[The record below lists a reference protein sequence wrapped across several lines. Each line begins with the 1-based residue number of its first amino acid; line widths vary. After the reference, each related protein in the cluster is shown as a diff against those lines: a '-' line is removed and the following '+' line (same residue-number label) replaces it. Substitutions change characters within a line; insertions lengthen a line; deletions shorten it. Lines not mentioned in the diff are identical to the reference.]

1 MTLTHTVSLS
11 ETMSETLA
19 TLDVYS
25 WEMCTNPEIEIL
37 DDDEEVLFEGISL
50 TKHP

>member
-1 MTLTHTVSLS
+1 
-11 ETMSETLA
+11 MSETLA
-19 TLDVYS
+19 TLDEYS

-37 DDDEEVLFEGISL
+37 GDEEELLEGINL